1 MRSRQLY
8 LHHGVRHRDVHHAAA
23 HGDTCRAVDD
33 ARIVTANPEW
43 FERRDVATACL
54 VLQAWGDEYDM
65 LAGDA
70 MMLAMEKPKRE
81 DYRAELPGLL
91 IFAALTVGMMFAIL
105 GVGQ

>member
-1 MRSRQLY
+1 MTARILQFTPPPGSDPITPFQKF
-8 LHHGVRHRDVHHAAA
+8 
-23 HGDTCRAVDD
+23 RAVDD

-43 FERRDVATACL
+43 FARQDVATACL

-70 MMLAMEKPKRE
+70 MMMAMEKPKRE

-105 GVGQ
+105 GVGP